1 MLLRREHGKKGKT
14 KEVGLSAANNKR
26 VWNSHCQVL
35 LLLLDAASR
44 GSWGFFVGDSQA
56 HTHTPVEA
64 SGGYPS
70 SLCVWKPY
78 DSWVMDDGKLITK

>member
-56 HTHTPVEA
+56 HTHTHQLKLREGTPL
-64 SGGYPS
+64 
-70 SLCVWKPY
+70 LCVCGSPTIA
-78 DSWVMDDGKLITK
+78 G